1 MYFNKVKNKMS
12 LKVEIETCDE
22 VKLWKAM
29 KCTLRM
35 HNSRKCRQEFYP
47 HNMDKWYEKHREIEV
62 SYRKRILELNKKRQI
77 DELNTLKVEAA
88 KGLLKL
94 KNSKVPRSNPIRKS
108 KKQNTIELFQD
119 EKVPE
124 VLRRSS
130 RIAEMEKKM

>member
-12 LKVEIETCDE
+12 LKVEIETYNE
-22 VKLWKAM
+22 VKLWREMNGALKD
-29 KCTLRM
+29 

-47 HNMDKWYEKHREIEV
+47 HNMDKWYEEHREIEL
-62 SYRKRILELNKKRQI
+62 SYRKRILESNKKRQ
-77 DELNTLKVEAA
+77 TLEAA
-88 KGLLKL
+88 EGLLKL

-108 KKQNTIELFQD
+108 KKQNTIE
-119 EKVPE
+119 